1 MSVGARCVVKYRME
15 EKKNAPS
22 GPLVLLSKQTATHA
36 TNVNNAC
43 SNNHYC
49 CANYK
54 NVLTYF
60 VGIRILCNIIYI
72 GVIY

>member
-15 EKKNAPS
+15 TLYTPSVAEQTNSNAI
-22 GPLVLLSKQTATHA
+22 
-36 TNVNNAC
+36 NVNNAC